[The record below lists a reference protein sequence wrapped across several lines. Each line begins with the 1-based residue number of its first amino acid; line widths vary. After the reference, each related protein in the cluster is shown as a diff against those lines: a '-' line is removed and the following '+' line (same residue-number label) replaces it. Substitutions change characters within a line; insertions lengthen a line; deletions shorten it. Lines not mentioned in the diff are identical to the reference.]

1 MGAAIGTVRSQIK
14 GDENE
19 KTVALERLKMLVKMA
34 KEHLMLVE
42 QNILSGRQGDQQIH
56 AGTVIELERYYS
68 VDAQENSEIGD
79 EAGKMIES
87 FVSGEVMDGV
97 KTILTRGAN
106 ILFGSKSAG
115 ESEYSQMLILWE
127 YNTLVRIDVYHWKY
141 QFTSNEIMNCVES
154 IYAAF
159 AMKRV
164 VDVAKVR
171 SAVLVYSIS
180 RAADTYE
187 EDIDVNKIVK
197 KALELHKEAKQIKA
211 QYAPSPAVTNFKTSN

>member
-1 MGAAIGTVRSQIK
+1 MGAAIGTIRSQIK
-14 GDENE
+14 GDEKE

-34 KEHLMLVE
+34 KEHLMIVE
-42 QNILSGRQGDQQIH
+42 QNVLSGRQGDQQIR
-56 AGTVIELERYYS
+56 AGTVVELERYYS
-68 VDAQENSEIGD
+68 VDAKENSEIGP

-87 FVSGEVMDGV
+87 FVSGEIMDGV

-127 YNTLVRIDVYHWKY
+127 YDTLVRIDVYHWKY
-141 QFTSNEIMNCVES
+141 QFTSSEVMNCVES

-180 RAADTYE
+180 RAADSYE
-187 EDIDVNKIVK
+187 EDIDVKKIID
-197 KALELHKEAKQIKA
+197 KALKLHTEAKKLKA
-211 QYAPSPAVTNFKTSN
+211 QYGPPAAVTDFKASH

>member
-1 MGAAIGTVRSQIK
+1 MT
-14 GDENE
+14 
-19 KTVALERLKMLVKMA
+19 
-34 KEHLMLVE
+34 
-42 QNILSGRQGDQQIH
+42 
-56 AGTVIELERYYS
+56 
-68 VDAQENSEIGD
+68 
-79 EAGKMIES
+79 ES
-87 FVSGEVMDGV
+87 FASGEIMDGV

-127 YNTLVRIDVYHWKY
+127 YNTLVRIDGYHWKY
-141 QFTSNEIMNCVES
+141 QFTSNEVMNCVES

-159 AMKRV
+159 AMNHV

-187 EDIDVNKIVK
+187 EDVDVKEIID
-197 KALELHKEAKQIKA
+197 KALKLHQEAKKIKA
-211 QYAPSPAVTNFKTSN
+211 QYGPPPVITNKVETSR

>member
-1 MGAAIGTVRSQIK
+1 
-14 GDENE
+14 
-19 KTVALERLKMLVKMA
+19 
-34 KEHLMLVE
+34 MLVE
-42 QNILSGRQGDQQIH
+42 QNILNGKQGDQQIH
-56 AGTVIELERYYS
+56 AGTVVELERYYS
-68 VDAQENSEIGD
+68 VDAKENSEIGE

-87 FVSGEVMDGV
+87 FVSNEIMEGV

-141 QFTSNEIMNCVES
+141 QFTSNEIMNSVES

-187 EDIDVNKIVK
+187 EDVDVKEIVD
-197 KALELHKEAKQIKA
+197 KALELHKEAKKIKA
-211 QYAPSPAVTNFKTSN
+211 QYGPPPAITNKVEISH